1 MLTEP
6 TTIPSG
12 RPRSFKMPIV
22 LGGLGLLACAVCCS
36 LPLLGAIGLA
46 GGVAAIS
53 GVVEPLSAVLLM
65 LGVVTGVVA
74 FIRVRRRRGSCR
86 ASVGA
91 LCATDGGCGCADD
104 APSRRRQNNRQRI
117 ALLTTL

>member
-6 TTIPSG
+6 MTTSSE

-53 GVVEPLSAVLLM
+53 GVVEPLSAILLVL
-65 LGVVTGVVA
+65 GAVTGVVA
-74 FIRVRRRRGSCR
+74 FIRFRRRSGSCR
-86 ASVGA
+86 APVGA
-91 LCATDGGCGCADD
+91 SCATDGGCGCASQDSSLSG
-104 APSRRRQNNRQRI
+104 SRAR
-117 ALLTTL
+117 

>member
-1 MLTEP
+1 MLTER
-6 TTIPSG
+6 TTTPSG

-53 GVVEPLSAVLLM
+53 GVVEPLSAVLLV

-74 FIRVRRRRGSCR
+74 FIRLRRGAGSCR

-91 LCATDGGCGCADD
+91 SCATDGGCGCAGQDS
-104 APSRRRQNNRQRI
+104 SRSGARER
-117 ALLTTL
+117 